1 MKVPVGRIELVQR
14 TYLDGKRKTYRI
26 EVRKYPTDDTFEPV
40 VSETDMSLTDIQ
52 LWLTRRGWF
61 YAGHAGCVLN
71 WSPKYGAPAIVME
84 TEQTPLRYR

>member
-1 MKVPVGRIELVQR
+1 
-14 TYLDGKRKTYRI
+14 
-26 EVRKYPTDDTFEPV
+26 
-40 VSETDMSLTDIQ
+40 MSITDIQ

-61 YAGHAGCVLN
+61 YAGHVGLVLN